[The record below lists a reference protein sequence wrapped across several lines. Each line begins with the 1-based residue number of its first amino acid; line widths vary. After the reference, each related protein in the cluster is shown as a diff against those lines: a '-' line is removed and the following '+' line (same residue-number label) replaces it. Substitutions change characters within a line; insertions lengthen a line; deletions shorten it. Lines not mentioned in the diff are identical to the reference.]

1 MSNKKFLFV
10 IDNGHGGV
18 IDGVPQTAGKR
29 SPDFGKGII
38 YEGVSNR
45 RLVDMVIKRC
55 EAEGIQ
61 CIKLV
66 PEIEDISLS
75 ERVKRVN
82 YIAKSKKCVLISVHS
97 DAFTNETAN
106 GWSCYTSK
114 GVTKSDKVATIMYKY
129 AKKEGLKLREDY
141 SDKDPDKEENFYIL
155 KNTICP
161 AVLVENLFMTNK
173 EDYKTLLSKEGQ
185 DKLTRII
192 VNSIKEIY
200 ENGL

>member
-1 MSNKKFLFV
+1 L
-10 IDNGHGGV
+10 
-18 IDGVPQTAGKR
+18 
-29 SPDFGKGII
+29 
-38 YEGVSNR
+38 
-45 RLVDMVIKRC
+45 
-55 EAEGIQ
+55 
-61 CIKLV
+61 LV
-66 PEIEDISLS
+66 PELEDVSLS
-75 ERVKRVN
+75 KRVERTN
-82 YIAKSKKCVLISVHS
+82 YIYLQKRTNERNSDEKTQVVLISMHS

-114 GVTKSDKVATIMYKY
+114 GETKSDKVASIMYKY

-141 SDKDPDKEENFYIL
+141 SDKDPDKEENFYLL

-192 VNSIKEIY
+192 VNSVKEIH